1 IGAGISLGMVL
12 LYLAFSSPRSDPGE
26 EYEPGVVAP
35 VEADS
40 RPDVGAEAVSRET
53 GPFDDQS
60 TIDTKSKRN
69 PDSGQQSVSSE
80 KPDTLRSAPV
90 LAEKLGESGIGTV
103 EKKTAEVPSNLPSSI
118 KETSGD

>member
-1 IGAGISLGMVL
+1 MVL
-12 LYLAFSSPRSDPGE
+12 LYLAFSSPRLDPGE

-53 GPFDDQS
+53 GPVDDQS
-60 TIDTKSKRN
+60 TIDTKPKSA
-69 PDSGQQSVSSE
+69 PDSGQQSVSLG
-80 KPDTLRSAPV
+80 KPEDARSAPV
-90 LAEKLGESGIGTV
+90 LAEKLGESGIGAV
-103 EKKTAEVPSNLPSSI
+103 EKKTAEVPSNLPSNL